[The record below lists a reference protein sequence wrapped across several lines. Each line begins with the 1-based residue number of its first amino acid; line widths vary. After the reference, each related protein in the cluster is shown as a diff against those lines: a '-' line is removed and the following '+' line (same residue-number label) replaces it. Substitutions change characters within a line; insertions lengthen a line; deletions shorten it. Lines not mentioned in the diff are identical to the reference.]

1 MSDPLN
7 LNRLPDDLP
16 RPEDD
21 GACDHL
27 PGMTIPPISLPSTA
41 GRDVRLADSDAPRTV
56 VYAYPMTGVPG
67 QPLPD
72 GWDMIPGARG
82 CTPEACSFRDHSRE
96 LAELGAGL
104 FGLSTQTTAYQQEM
118 VQRLHLP
125 FEVLSDHE
133 LRLTKAL
140 GLPVL
145 EVAGMVLMKR
155 LTLVLRAGRIE
166 RVFYPVFP
174 PDRHAEEVVAWL
186 GSHPL

>member
-1 MSDPLN
+1 MAGPVSG
-7 LNRLPDDLP
+7 NR
-16 RPEDD
+16 RPEDRRGREED
-21 GACDHL
+21 GAGDHR

-41 GRDVRLADSDAPRTV
+41 GRDGRLADSDAPRTV

-67 QPLPD
+67 RPLPD

-82 CTPEACSFRDHSRE
+82 CTPEACAFRDHGRE
-96 LAELGAGL
+96 IAELGAGL

-118 VQRLHLP
+118 AQRLHLP

-145 EVAGMVLMKR
+145 DVAGMVLIKR
-155 LTLVLRAGRIE
+155 LTLVLRA
-166 RVFYPVFP
+166 
-174 PDRHAEEVVAWL
+174 
-186 GSHPL
+186 